1 MARIS
6 KSGIT
11 NGGTIDSTHLTR
23 IIEALDGTGSA
34 AIYATGSFTGSFIGD
49 GSQLTGIAGGGG
61 TPGGSD
67 TEIQYNNSNTFDG
80 VPALTYAGS
89 VLRATGSFSGSF
101 RGQATATGSFSG
113 SFRGQ
118 ATATGSFSGSF
129 IGTATATGSFTG
141 SFRGQATAT
150 GSFTGS
156 FVGDGSGLTGIAGG
170 GGALTWST
178 ISGSSPTATLAANN
192 GYVMR
197 DTTGFTSLTLP
208 SSGVVIGDIIKIIAT
223 TEGGGG
229 SLSNWEIN
237 EGRVNDV
244 IFYSF
249 FDHTAGEFTGV
260 LNTNPLLTFDNSTP
274 GSYTM
279 YKNQSLTLTCIQNLG
294 TAYAWSLELANG
306 KLFA

>member
-89 VLRATGSFSGSF
+89 VLRATGSFSGSLRGQVTGSVSGSF
-101 RGQATATGSFSG
+101 RGQATGSFTGSFSGTATGSFSG

-118 ATATGSFSGSF
+118 ATGSY
-129 IGTATATGSFTG
+129 
-141 SFRGQATAT
+141 
-150 GSFTGS
+150 TGS

-170 GGALTWST
+170 GGALTWIT
-178 ISGSSPTATLAANN
+178 RANETTPTQAMLPNY
-192 GYVMR
+192 GYIL
-197 DTTGFTSLTLP
+197 TGNTGGTAVFTLP
-208 SSGVVIGDIIKIIAT
+208 SSGTSIGDIIKIIAYSC
-223 TEGGGG
+223 GA
-229 SLSNWEIN
+229 NWQIIRS
-237 EGRVNDV
+237 GTGT
-244 IFYSF
+244 ILYSF
-249 FDHTAGEFTGV
+249 LDIMTNNEWHGPGTFITFTD
-260 LNTNPLLTFDNSTP
+260 TNDSGTGFIKTRS
-274 GSYTM
+274 
-279 YKNQSLTLTCIQNLG
+279 QSVTLTCVSASTTNTHWNID
-294 TAYAWSLELANG
+294 LANG
-306 KLFA
+306 KMFS